1 MENNKPQWQ
10 KRVDTTQYLYSS
22 LVKNLKGD
30 ELKTDFFNADNYN
43 FDANQLKLLE
53 YYSDHQDEIV
63 KLFSANL
70 GQNWTW
76 ERIPVMAQAILIV
89 CYCEVIVLDTPIA
102 VAIDQALVTAEKY
115 GQLDNKKFINA
126 ILDKVLKKD

>member
-53 YYSDHQDEIV
+53 YYSEHQDEIV
-63 KLFSANL
+63 KLFSSNL

-89 CYCEVIVLDTPIA
+89 CYCEVKVLDTPIA

-126 ILDKVLKKD
+126 ILDKVLKN